1 MRRVLSRALKR
12 KLIGIF
18 LIGVSIWI
26 MTHGNS
32 SAISPADCDI
42 GLGIMGAVAVGLWF
56 VFGDPKLLNKVLR

>member
-1 MRRVLSRALKR
+1 MRRVLKR

-32 SAISPADCDI
+32 SVSPADCDI